1 MADGTGHQVV
11 GGVMDDPGT
20 DLHQARGVLT
30 NPRFMALFLSQLLT
44 QVGGNMVLFGLTVH
58 VSFLTDSTTSVSILL
73 LTFLVPAVAFGAIAG
88 VFVDRYDRRRIL
100 VWTNVARGLLFL
112 LLILFDQQI
121 ALLFLITAVVATLTT
136 FFAPAET
143 AMIPLV
149 VKREQLLTANG
160 LFVLG
165 LQASFALGFAVLG
178 PLVLKMVGVHV
189 LIAVVAGTYLVAGA
203 LCWTLPPAPAPL
215 GSGGGSTVSQAGAAI
230 RATLSQLRDGLVYI
244 KDHRPI
250 FWALAYL
257 TITSSLIG
265 VLGVLG
271 PAFAKN
277 VLLLSADDFWVLVL
291 PLGVGLVMGIV
302 VLHFFGRF
310 ASRKRLIEVG
320 LTILAV
326 SLLFLGGAQ
335 GLGLPAEGMV
345 TLLNV
350 VVVVAFTAGVSYAFV
365 AVPAQ
370 TALQEELPP
379 DVRGRVFGVLNTLVS
394 LASFVPIIVVGPIAD
409 SIGVTAVI
417 MASAI
422 VVALT
427 AIASFFIAPA
437 VPASG
442 VAPET
447 LLPTDP
453 VTVATQSVTLTAPV
467 PLHVRQA
474 FEGVPPIDY
483 GATPPGEASRLREAG
498 PQPGRDPER
507 S

>member
-1 MADGTGHQVV
+1 MADGNGHQVV
-11 GGVMDDPGT
+11 GGVLDDPGT

-58 VSFLTDSTTSVSILL
+58 VSFLTNSTTSVSILL

-121 ALLFLITAVVATLTT
+121 ALLFLITGIVATLTT

-178 PLVLKMVGVHV
+178 PLVLKVVGFHI
-189 LIAVVAGTYLVAGA
+189 LIAVVAGTYLLAGA
-203 LCWTLPPAPAPL
+203 LCWTLPTAPAPL

-271 PAFAKN
+271 PAFAKD
-277 VLLLSADDFWVLVL
+277 VLALNADDFWVLVL
-291 PLGVGLVMGIV
+291 PLGVGLVTGIV

-310 ASRKRLIEVG
+310 APRKRLIEVG

-335 GLGLPAEGMV
+335 GLGLPADGAV

-350 VVVVAFTAGVSYAFV
+350 VVLVAFTAGVSYAFV

-409 SIGVTAVI
+409 GIGVTAVI

-427 AIASFFIAPA
+427 AIASFFMAPA
-437 VPASG
+437 VPSSG
-442 VAPET
+442 TPPET

-467 PLHVRQA
+467 PLRVRRVL
-474 FEGVPPIDY
+474 EGVPPIDY
-483 GATPPGEASRLREAG
+483 GSAPRGEASPVRTNG
-498 PQPGRDPER
+498 PDTP
-507 S
+507 

>member
-1 MADGTGHQVV
+1 MTHGGPQPV

-58 VSFLTDSTTSVSILL
+58 VSDLTNSTTSVSILL

-112 LLILFDQQI
+112 LLILLDQHI
-121 ALLFLITAVVATLTT
+121 VALFLITAIVATLTT

-149 VKREQLLTANG
+149 VKRDQLLTANG

-178 PLVLKMVGVHV
+178 PLVLKLTGVQV
-189 LIAVVAGTYLVAGA
+189 LIGVVAGTYLLAGL

-215 GSGGGSTVSQAGAAI
+215 GSGTGGTISQAGAAI

-244 KDHRPI
+244 GQHRPV

-277 VLLLSADDFWVLVL
+277 VLGLDSDDFWVIVL
-291 PLGVGLVMGIV
+291 PLGVGLVGGIV
-302 VLHFFGRF
+302 VLHFFGRLM
-310 ASRKRLIEVG
+310 ARKWLIEIG

-326 SLLFLGGAQ
+326 SLLLLGGAQ
-335 GLGLPAEGMV
+335 SLGLPADGPL

-350 VVVVAFTAGVSYAFV
+350 VIVVAFTAGVSYAFV

-370 TALQEELPP
+370 TELQEELPS

-394 LASFVPIIVVGPIAD
+394 LASFVPIIIVGPIAD
-409 SIGVTAVI
+409 GIGVTAVI
-417 MASAI
+417 MACAI

-427 AIASFFIAPA
+427 ALGSHFLAPA
-437 VPASG
+437 VVTSGGPA
-442 VAPET
+442 ET
-447 LLPTDP
+447 YLPTDP

-467 PLHVRQA
+467 PIRASEPTSLTT
-474 FEGVPPIDY
+474 PIDY
-483 GATPPGEASRLREAG
+483 GPPRVS
-498 PQPGRDPER
+498 PVDPIAADPSER

>member
-1 MADGTGHQVV
+1 MTERHEPDVV
-11 GGVMDDPGT
+11 AGVLDDAGT
-20 DLHQARGVLT
+20 DLHAARGVLT
-30 NPRFMALFLSQLLT
+30 NPRFLALFLSQLLT
-44 QVGGNMVLFGLTVH
+44 QVGGNMVLFGLAVH
-58 VSFLTDSTTSVSILL
+58 VSDLTNSTTSVSILL

-88 VFVDRYDRRRIL
+88 VFVDRYDRRAIL

-121 ALLFLITAVVATLTT
+121 VILFLITAIVATLTT

-149 VKREQLLTANG
+149 VKRDQLLTANG

-178 PLVLKMVGVHV
+178 PLVLKLTGFHV
-189 LIAVVAGTYLVAGA
+189 LIAVVAGTYLLAG
-203 LCWTLPPAPAPL
+203 LMCWTLPRAPAPL
-215 GSGGGSTVSQAGAAI
+215 ARGTGGTISQAGAAV
-230 RATLSQLRDGLVYI
+230 RATLSQLRDGLVFI
-244 KDHRPI
+244 KDHRDV
-250 FWALAYL
+250 FWALTYL

-277 VLLLSADDFWVLVL
+277 VLQLDSADFWVIVL
-291 PLGVGLVMGIV
+291 PLGIGLVSGIV

-310 ASRKRLIEVG
+310 VARKRLIELG
-320 LTILAV
+320 LTILAA
-326 SLLFLGGAQ
+326 SLLLLGGAQ
-335 GLGLPAEGMV
+335 SLGLPAGGNL
-345 TLLNV
+345 TLMNV

-370 TALQEELPP
+370 TALQEELPS

-409 SIGVTAVI
+409 EVGVTAVI
-417 MASAI
+417 MVCAL

-427 AIASFFIAPA
+427 AIGSFFLAPE
-437 VPASG
+437 VPAD
-442 VAPET
+442 ADPHET
-447 LLPTDP
+447 YRPTDP
-453 VTVATQSVTLTAPV
+453 VTVATQSTTLVSPV
-467 PLHVRQA
+467 PLR
-474 FEGVPPIDY
+474 GGS
-483 GATPPGEASRLREAG
+483 GAAG
-498 PQPGRDPER
+498 PSPIEYIGGPAVARRPEEDHTDQGAP
-507 S
+507 